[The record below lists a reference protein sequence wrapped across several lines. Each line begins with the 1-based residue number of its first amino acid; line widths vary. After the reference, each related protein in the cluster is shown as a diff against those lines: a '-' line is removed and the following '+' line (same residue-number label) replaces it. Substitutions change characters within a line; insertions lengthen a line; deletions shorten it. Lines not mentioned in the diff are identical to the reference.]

1 MEEKQNEKEV
11 KEKKSKNETNFKT
24 VVTNNPYNAKK
35 VKNKSGF
42 GKSVL
47 LPFCS
52 GVVGCAVVVGTCF
65 GIPSIRS
72 QILDNNTSTIN
83 SNSSNN
89 ASSGYVSQ
97 VSLENYSDTA
107 VYAANKILP
116 SIVGIKLEY
125 TVNNAMLSMFGQP
138 STSTATA
145 TGSGIIISE
154 DGYILTNNHVISS
167 DSSNSDSYYQIS
179 EASKLTVTLFNDDTE
194 YSATIVGKDEETDLA
209 VIKID
214 KTGLPKAEFADSDSI
229 KVGEFAMAVGNPM
242 GMDSTVTC
250 GIVSAVNRE
259 VTDSDGKTYTLIQ
272 TDAAIN
278 AGNSGGALVN
288 SEGKVIGINTL
299 KLEGTGIEGLG
310 FAIPINSTTDI
321 TSQLIEYS
329 KVKRP
334 YIGLTGMDL
343 DEETAKKYNLV
354 AGVYV
359 KSIEDFSSAEK
370 AGIKPGDVIIEA
382 DGTKISTMDDLNKI
396 KNSHKIGDEMKIK
409 VNREGQE
416 RELTVTLGEQP

>member
-1 MEEKQNEKEV
+1 MGENEKENQ
-11 KEKKSKNETNFKT
+11 KNSKFITVNDTNKYNE
-24 VVTNNPYNAKK
+24 KK

-42 GKSVL
+42 GKTVL
-47 LPFCS
+47 LPFFS
-52 GVVGCAVVVGTCF
+52 GVVGCALVIGTCF
-65 GIPSIRS
+65 GVPSIRS
-72 QILDNNTSTIN
+72 AIIDDSESSLSNTS
-83 SNSSNN
+83 NN
-89 ASSGYVSQ
+89 NNQNSGYVSQ
-97 VSLENYSDTA
+97 IALSNYSDTA

-116 SIVGIKLEY
+116 SIVGIKVEY
-125 TVNNAMLSMFGQP
+125 TVNNPIMAMFGQT
-138 STSTATA
+138 STSNATA

-154 DGYILTNNHVISS
+154 DGYILTNNHVISTGS
-167 DSSNSDSYYQIS
+167 DDISNSDSYYQIS
-179 EASKLTVTLFNDDTE
+179 EASKITVTLFGDTTE
-194 YSATIVGKDEETDLA
+194 YEASIVGKDEETDLA

-214 KTGLPKAEFADSDSI
+214 KTGLTKAEFADSDSI
-229 KVGEFAMAVGNPM
+229 KVGEFAMAVGNPV

-259 VTDSDGKTYTLIQ
+259 VTDSDGKKYTLIQ

-278 AGNSGGALVN
+278 SGNSGGALVN

-299 KLEGTGIEGLG
+299 KLSGTGIEGIG

-334 YIGLTGMDL
+334 YIGITGMDL
-343 DEETAKKYNLV
+343 SEDLAKANNLV
-354 AGVYV
+354 VGVYV
-359 KSIEDFSSAEK
+359 KSVEDFSSAEK

-382 DGTKISTMDDLNKI
+382 DGTKVTTMDDLNKI

-409 VNREGQE
+409 VNRDGQE

>member
-1 MEEKQNEKEV
+1 MGENEKENQ
-11 KEKKSKNETNFKT
+11 KNSKFITVNDTNKYNE
-24 VVTNNPYNAKK
+24 KK

-42 GKSVL
+42 GKTVL
-47 LPFCS
+47 LPFFS
-52 GVVGCAVVVGTCF
+52 GVVGCALVIGTCF
-65 GIPSIRS
+65 GVPSIRS
-72 QILDNNTSTIN
+72 AIIDDSESSLSNTS
-83 SNSSNN
+83 NN
-89 ASSGYVSQ
+89 NNQNSGYVSQ
-97 VSLENYSDTA
+97 IALSNYSDTA

-116 SIVGIKLEY
+116 SIVGIKVEY
-125 TVNNAMLSMFGQP
+125 TVNNPIMAMFGQT
-138 STSTATA
+138 STSNATA

-154 DGYILTNNHVISS
+154 DGYILTNNHVISTS
-167 DSSNSDSYYQIS
+167 STDSSNSNSYYQIS
-179 EASKLTVTLFNDDTE
+179 EASKITVTLFGDTTE
-194 YSATIVGKDEETDLA
+194 YEASIVGKDEETDLA

-214 KTGLPKAEFADSDSI
+214 KTGLTKAEFADSDSI
-229 KVGEFAMAVGNPM
+229 KVGEFAMAVGNPV

-278 AGNSGGALVN
+278 SGNSGGALVN

-299 KLEGTGIEGLG
+299 KLSGTGIEGIG
-310 FAIPINSTTDI
+310 FAIPINSTTDV

-334 YIGLTGMDL
+334 YIGITGMDL
-343 DEETAKKYNLV
+343 SEDLAKANNLV
-354 AGVYV
+354 VGVYV
-359 KSIEDFSSAEK
+359 KSVEDFSSAEK

-382 DGTKISTMDDLNKI
+382 DGTKVTTMDDLNKI

-409 VNREGQE
+409 VNRDGQE